1 MKKTKK
7 ALFSMLLACMM
18 TFYTDSVSLAGVEPI
33 TLLAAGTVS
42 EEIGTPTEAD
52 AAKLQD
58 KIKVIGN
65 QTEQNVEACYAEQE
79 AARIQAEQE
88 AAEKEAA
95 AKEAAVKA
103 AAEKEAAQQAIQRK
117 ATSVN
122 VSSSDEE
129 LLAALIYC
137 EAGGE
142 PYEGQVAVGAVVMNR
157 VRSSSFPNTIREVI
171 YQSGQ
176 FGPAI
181 TGKLDRVLAGG
192 QTTDSCRQAAREAIA
207 GYSPVGSA
215 LYFGDGQ
222 NFGQKIGG
230 HWFHS

>member
-192 QTTDSCRQAAREAIA
+192 QTTDSCRQAARDAIA